1 MPLRPPS
8 LRALLGFAYAP
19 GTPDLPDIRLSA
31 ARPHASFASPLRA
44 RSFLLPL
51 LLAGG
56 AACDV
61 EPEADVD
68 ELADPSDDE
77 IEPRSLTLEPN
88 DPLYHSG
95 QKWHYGAISL
105 PEAWWLTTGSPAV
118 TIAIAD
124 SGTLPHSELTWS
136 SGYDFFVGDADPT
149 DPGTFHHGIHVAGTL
164 AAAANNGSGGAGI
177 CWNCKLRPL
186 RVAQSGG
193 GAQVGDPGMNEPTT
207 TLLARAIR
215 YAAGLPTDNGRGET
229 VQASSRADVIN
240 ISIGNLAQ
248 PCPADLKD
256 AIDKASEAGTVVVV
270 AAGNGDSGTTWPPSP
285 DFNASNY
292 LWPRCHAQN
301 PDLIVVTAVDEFG
314 NAEPY
319 ALQSNP
325 LAKYPGITL
334 AAPGGSAVN
343 GQAGNGALIG
353 CPSDPTQTGTHGVV
367 STWIPYEQTGPQCH
381 RHWAGTSMAAP
392 HVSGVVGLMRARNSA
407 LTASQIKQILVKTA
421 KPIPCT
427 NCGAGMVNAFGA
439 VQASTFTLSITCES
453 TGGGGYTCTSSPTG
467 LGPWTATWQGV
478 LNAAVNPAHANNP
491 ATTHGTCTVN
501 TQARVRATLTD
512 ALGRTMIAED
522 AFLCSQLPP

>member
-1 MPLRPPS
+1 MPLRTPS
-8 LRALLGFAYAP
+8 LRTLLGFAF
-19 GTPDLPDIRLSA
+19 TPA
-31 ARPHASFASPLRA
+31 
-44 RSFLLPL
+44 L
-51 LLAGG
+51 LLASG

-61 EPEADVD
+61 EPEADID
-68 ELADPSDDE
+68 ELAADDE
-77 IEPRSLTLEPN
+77 IAPRSLTLEPN

-136 SGYDFFVGDADPT
+136 SGYDFFVGDPDPT
-149 DPGTFHHGIHVAGTL
+149 DPGDFHHGIHVAGTL
-164 AAAANNGSGGAGI
+164 AAAANNGVGGAGI
-177 CWNCKLRPL
+177 CWGCKLRPI
-186 RVAQSGG
+186 RVKQSGG

-292 LWPRCHAQN
+292 LWPRCQN
-301 PDLIVVTAVDEFG
+301 PDLIVVTAVDAFG

-325 LAKYPGITL
+325 LAKYPGITI

-343 GQAGNGALIG
+343 GQAGNGALLG

-367 STWIPYEQTGPQCH
+367 STWIPYAQTGPQCH

-392 HVSGVVGLMRARNSA
+392 HVSGVVGLMRARNPA

-453 TGGGGYTCTSSPTG
+453 TGGGGYACTSSPTG

-478 LNAAVNPAHANNP
+478 LNAAVNPAYANNP
-491 ATTHGTCTVN
+491 TTTHGTCTVN

-512 ALGRTMIAED
+512 ALGRTAIAED
-522 AFLCSQLPP
+522 SFLCSQLPP